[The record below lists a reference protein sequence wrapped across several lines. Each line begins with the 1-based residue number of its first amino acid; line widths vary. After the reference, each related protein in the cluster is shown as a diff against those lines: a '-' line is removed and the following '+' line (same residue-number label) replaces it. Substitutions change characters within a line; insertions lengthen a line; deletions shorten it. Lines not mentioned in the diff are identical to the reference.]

1 MTGIT
6 KYVDALNPQKIIEKN
21 QIKLCMDRKRKIKI
35 KRHSN
40 IKTTE

>member
-21 QIKLCMDRKRKIKI
+21 QIKLCMDHKRKIKI